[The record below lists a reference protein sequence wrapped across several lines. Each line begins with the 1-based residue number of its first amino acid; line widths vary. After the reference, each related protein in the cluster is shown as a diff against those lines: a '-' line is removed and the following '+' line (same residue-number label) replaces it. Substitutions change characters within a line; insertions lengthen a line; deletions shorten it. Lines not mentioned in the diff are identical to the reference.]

1 MGLPNINLTFRTAA
15 AETISRG
22 ARGAVGLILRDSAGQ
37 DSLGGFEL
45 TDEQQIPAGLGQ
57 NNKKQIQ
64 NALIGYVNR
73 PRKVLAYVLGE
84 EEELAAALAWFN
96 LHTPDYLAGPPDCT
110 QSEAQSIAAW
120 VKARRLE
127 HKTPKAVLPNLAAD
141 NEAVIDFVTEEI
153 QAGGQVYTA
162 AQYCGRIAGLLAGT
176 PLTIAC
182 TYAPLSEVEDVGRMT
197 PEQMDKAVE
206 DGKFFLFHDGRKVK
220 CSRGVNSLVT
230 TVQGKG
236 AAFQKIKILEAVDQ
250 IQSDLRLA
258 IQDSYIGKYANSY
271 DNKCLLIAA
280 IKGYLESLELE
291 GVLKEG
297 STVEIDLARQRNYL
311 NSQGMDTESMDELAI
326 KKADTGSHVFLKAA
340 IKILDAIEDI
350 DLDISI

>member
-1 MGLPNINLTFRTAA
+1 MGLPDINITFRTAA
-15 AETISRG
+15 AETISQG
-22 ARGAVGLILRDSAGQ
+22 ARGTVGLILRDSASPEG
-37 DSLGGFEL
+37 LGGFEL
-45 TDEQQIPAGLGQ
+45 TDEQQIPPSLGE

-73 PRKVLAYVLGE
+73 PRKLLAYVLGE
-84 EEELAAALAWFN
+84 EDGLDQALAWFN
-96 LHTPDYLAGPPDCT
+96 LHMPDYLAGPPDCT

-127 HKTPKAVLPNLAAD
+127 HKTPKAVLPNLPAD
-141 NEAVIDFVTEEI
+141 SEAVINFVTGGI
-153 QAGGQVYTA
+153 RAGGQVYTA
-162 AQYCGRIAGLLAGT
+162 AQYCGRIAGLIAGT

-182 TYAPLSEVEDVGRMT
+182 TFAPLSEVEDVERLT
-197 PEQMDKAVE
+197 TEQMDQAVE
-206 DGKFFLFHDGRKVK
+206 EGKFFLFHDGRKVK

-236 AAFQKIKILEAVDQ
+236 AAFQKIKILEAIDR
-250 IQSDLRLA
+250 IQADLRLS

-297 STVEIDLARQRNYL
+297 SVVEIDLARQRNHL
-311 NSQGMDTESMDELAI
+311 KSQGMDTDSMDDLAV
-326 KKADTGSHVFLKAA
+326 KKADTGSHVFLKVS

>member
-1 MGLPNINLTFRTAA
+1 MGLPSINITFRTAA
-15 AETISRG
+15 AQTIARG
-22 ARGAVGLILRDSAGQ
+22 ARGAVGLILRDSM
-37 DSLGGFEL
+37 SHGGFEL
-45 TDEQQIPAGLGQ
+45 TDEQQTPAALGAS
-57 NNKKQIQ
+57 NKKQIQ

-73 PRKVLAYVLGE
+73 PRKLLVYVLGE
-84 EEELAAALAWFN
+84 AEELDEALAWFS
-96 LHTPDYLAGPPDCT
+96 LHMPDYLAGPPDCT
-110 QSEAQSIAAW
+110 AEEAQSIAAW

-141 NEAVIDFVTEEI
+141 NEAIVNFITEDI
-153 QAGGQVYTA
+153 QVGNQVYTA
-162 AQYCGRIAGLLAGT
+162 AQYCGRIAGLIAGT

-182 TYAPLSEVEDVGRMT
+182 TFAPLSEVEDVARMT

-206 DGKFFLFHDGRKVK
+206 DGKFFLFHDGQKVK
-220 CSRGVNSLVT
+220 CSRGVNSLTT

-236 AAFQKIKILEAVDQ
+236 AAFQKIKTLEAIDQ
-250 IQSDLRLA
+250 IQSDLRLS

-271 DNKCLLIAA
+271 DTKCLLIAA
-280 IKGYLESLELE
+280 VKGYLESLELE

-297 STVEIDLARQRNYL
+297 SVVEIDLARQRNYL
-311 NSQGMDTESMDELAI
+311 SSQGMDTESMDDLAV
-326 KKADTGSHVFLKAA
+326 KKADTGSHVFLKVS

>member
-1 MGLPNINLTFRTAA
+1 MGLPSINITFRTAA
-15 AETISRG
+15 AQTIARG
-22 ARGAVGLILRDSAGQ
+22 ARGAVGLILRDSM
-37 DSLGGFEL
+37 SHGGFEL
-45 TDEQQIPAGLGQ
+45 TDEQQTPAALGAS
-57 NNKKQIQ
+57 NKKQIQ

-73 PRKVLAYVLGE
+73 PRKLLVYVLGE
-84 EEELAAALAWFN
+84 AEELDEALAWFS
-96 LHTPDYLAGPPDCT
+96 LHMPDYLAGPPDCT
-110 QSEAQSIAAW
+110 AEEAQSIAAW

-141 NEAVIDFVTEEI
+141 NEAIVNFITEDI
-153 QAGGQVYTA
+153 QVGNQVYTA
-162 AQYCGRIAGLLAGT
+162 AQYCGRIAGLIAGT

-182 TYAPLSEVEDVGRMT
+182 TFAPLSEVEDVARMT

-206 DGKFFLFHDGRKVK
+206 DGKFFLFHDGQKVK
-220 CSRGVNSLVT
+220 CSRGVNSLTT

-236 AAFQKIKILEAVDQ
+236 AAFQKIKILEAIDQ
-250 IQSDLRLA
+250 IQSDLRLS

-280 IKGYLESLELE
+280 VKGYLESLELE

-297 STVEIDLARQRNYL
+297 SVVEIDLARQRNYL
-311 NSQGMDTESMDELAI
+311 SSQGMDTESMDDLAV
-326 KKADTGSHVFLKAA
+326 KKADTGSHVFLKVS

>member
-1 MGLPNINLTFRTAA
+1 MGLPSINITFRTAA
-15 AETISRG
+15 AQTIARG
-22 ARGAVGLILRDSAGQ
+22 ARGAVGLILRDSM
-37 DSLGGFEL
+37 SHGGFEL
-45 TDEQQIPAGLGQ
+45 TDEQQTPAALGAS
-57 NNKKQIQ
+57 NKKQIQ

-73 PRKVLAYVLGE
+73 PRKLLVYVLGE
-84 EEELAAALAWFN
+84 AEELDEALAWFS
-96 LHTPDYLAGPPDCT
+96 LHMPDYLAGPPDCT
-110 QSEAQSIAAW
+110 AEEAQSIAAW

-141 NEAVIDFVTEEI
+141 NEAIVNFITEDI
-153 QAGGQVYTA
+153 QVGNQVYTA
-162 AQYCGRIAGLLAGT
+162 AQYCGRIAGLIAGT

-182 TYAPLSEVEDVGRMT
+182 TFAPLSEVEDVARMT

-206 DGKFFLFHDGRKVK
+206 DGKFFLFHDGQKVK
-220 CSRGVNSLVT
+220 CSRGVNSLTT

-236 AAFQKIKILEAVDQ
+236 AAFQKIKTLEAIDQ
-250 IQSDLRLA
+250 IQSDLRLS

-280 IKGYLESLELE
+280 VKGYLESLELE

-297 STVEIDLARQRNYL
+297 SVVEIDLARQRNYL
-311 NSQGMDTESMDELAI
+311 SSQGMDTESMDDLAV
-326 KKADTGSHVFLKAA
+326 KKADTGSHVFLKVS